1 MGRMVKRLSNL
12 EIDEVSLVDTP
23 ANQHGL
29 VAIAK
34 SYQEDNMAVF
44 DANGDEVFEEE
55 LSNGDLV
62 YDESGTEYVFTEGN
76 PADDDDYDD
85 SNGDVEKGVRSA
97 VARRAIRGTTVAREP
112 VTATSRWSPGKTMDR
127 VDRGIL
133 RAGMSAR
140 GAAGNVRAAGAR
152 TARRAEQAGES
163 GRRSA
168 RNIRTAAGM
177 QYRAIPE
184 NGRRGIR
191 YGGAALGGAGAAEGV
206 EHYRKSFSDEVLT
219 SLSKALTDDDRDQ
232 VIAKAMSYVEDVAS
246 RNADLEDAVADL
258 LEQRELE
265 SYGAVAKGYGQL
277 PVEEQELAGVLM
289 RASQYLPDEDLAVLD
304 RVFAGAGEVT
314 KAYFDEVGVAGYGES
329 GVLEQVYGIANSAIS
344 KSADGTSQEQAV
356 TAIFDTNPAAYD
368 EYELEQRQ
376 R

>member
-62 YDESGTEYVFTEGN
+62 YDEQGNEYVFTPGE
-76 PADDDDYDD
+76 DDDDEDE
-85 SNGDVEKGVRSA
+85 GVEKGVRGA
-97 VARRAIRGTTVAREP
+97 VARRAIRHTTVAREP
-112 VTATSRWSPGKTMDR
+112 ASATSRWSPGKTMDS
-127 VDRGIL
+127 VDRGLL
-133 RAGMSAR
+133 RAGMKAR
-140 GAAGNVRAAGAR
+140 GAAGNARAAGAR
-152 TARRAEQAGES
+152 TRGRLEQAGES

-168 RNIRTAAGM
+168 RNIGTAAGM
-177 QYRAIPE
+177 QYRAIPAG
-184 NGRRGIR
+184 GRAGIR
-191 YGGAALGGAGAAEGV
+191 YGGAALGGVGAAEGV

-219 SLSKALTDDDRDQ
+219 NLSKALTDDDRDA
-232 VIAKAMSYVEDVAS
+232 VIAKAMSYVEDVAN
-246 RNADLEDAVADL
+246 RNADLETAVADL

-265 SYGAVAKGYGQL
+265 SYGTVAKGYGQL
-277 PVEEQELAGVLM
+277 PVEEDELAGVLM

-304 RVFAGAGEVT
+304 RIFAGAGEVT
-314 KAYFDEVGVAGYGES
+314 KAYFDEVGVAGYGEN

-368 EYELEQRQ
+368 EYEAEQRL